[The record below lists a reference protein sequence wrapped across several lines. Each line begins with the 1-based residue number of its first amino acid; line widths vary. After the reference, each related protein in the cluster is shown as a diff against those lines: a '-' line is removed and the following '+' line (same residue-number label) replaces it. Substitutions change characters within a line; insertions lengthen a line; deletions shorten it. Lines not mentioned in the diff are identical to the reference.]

1 MYALPVSVL
10 ACIIDRRK
18 NSSYIKI
25 YEKEAEEKN
34 LNKKEIMEIKKRLK
48 KEGCTFTRMCGCY
61 VDGEHNRVTRLG
73 KTFLNLDE
81 EEFFKY
87 LELAKKVLS
96 GTLGNN
102 LLELEFPLSEEEQG
116 GRQQFLLG
124 LRESK
129 LKNEELLERFYDL
142 IIDHYDYVGN
152 YLILIFHDAYDVPL
166 KTKDRRSLDES
177 EEIYEYLLCAICPV
191 TLSKPGLGYLEQS
204 NEIGLRLRDW
214 IVGVPDTGFV
224 FPAFTERSTD
234 IHATLFYTKN
244 VKEPPE
250 ELIEGVLG
258 CSKKMT
264 AAEQKEVFRS
274 FLEDSLG
281 EECSYET
288 VKEIHDKIQEKIAD
302 STLPSNKEEEPEQME
317 LSKDSIR
324 EILNASG
331 VSEEK
336 VTQAELEY
344 DKKIGN
350 AQLYAQNVIHQR
362 KFEVKTYDVVLH
374 VKPEKASQI
383 KSQVIDGKKC
393 LVIPMDADE
402 NINVNGIHTT
412 V

>member
-214 IVGVPDTGFV
+214 IVGVPDTGVV

-302 STLPSNKEEEPEQME
+302 STLPPNKEEEPEQME

-350 AQLYAQNVIHQR
+350 AQLYAQNVIDQR

>member
-129 LKNEELLERFYDL
+129 LKNEEL
-142 IIDHYDYVGN
+142 
-152 YLILIFHDAYDVPL
+152 
-166 KTKDRRSLDES
+166 DRKS
-177 EEIYEYLLCAICPV
+177 
-191 TLSKPGLGYLEQS
+191 
-204 NEIGLRLRDW
+204 
-214 IVGVPDTGFV
+214 
-224 FPAFTERSTD
+224 
-234 IHATLFYTKN
+234 
-244 VKEPPE
+244 
-250 ELIEGVLG
+250 
-258 CSKKMT
+258 
-264 AAEQKEVFRS
+264 
-274 FLEDSLG
+274 
-281 EECSYET
+281 
-288 VKEIHDKIQEKIAD
+288 
-302 STLPSNKEEEPEQME
+302 
-317 LSKDSIR
+317 
-324 EILNASG
+324 
-331 VSEEK
+331 
-336 VTQAELEY
+336 
-344 DKKIGN
+344 
-350 AQLYAQNVIHQR
+350 
-362 KFEVKTYDVVLH
+362 VV
-374 VKPEKASQI
+374 
-383 KSQVIDGKKC
+383 
-393 LVIPMDADE
+393 
-402 NINVNGIHTT
+402 
-412 V
+412 

>member
-288 VKEIHDKIQEKIAD
+288 VKEIHDKIQEKITD
-302 STLPSNKEEEPEQME
+302 STLPPNKEEEPEQME

-350 AQLYAQNVIHQR
+350 AQLFAQNVIDQR

>member
-350 AQLYAQNVIHQR
+350 AQLYAQNVIDQR

>member
-302 STLPSNKEEEPEQME
+302 STLPPKKEEEPEQME

-350 AQLYAQNVIHQR
+350 AQLFAQNVIDQR

>member
-1 MYALPVSVL
+1 MYALPVSVF

-302 STLPSNKEEEPEQME
+302 STLPPNKEEEPEQME

-350 AQLYAQNVIHQR
+350 AQLYAQNVIDQR

>member
-1 MYALPVSVL
+1 M
-10 ACIIDRRK
+10 
-18 NSSYIKI
+18 
-25 YEKEAEEKN
+25 
-34 LNKKEIMEIKKRLK
+34 NKKEIMEIKKRFK

-96 GTLGNN
+96 GTPGNN

-129 LKNEELLERFYDL
+129 LKSEDLLERFYDL
-142 IIDHYDYVGN
+142 VIDHYDYAGN

-166 KTKDRRSLDES
+166 KTKDHQSLDES

-214 IVGVPDTGFV
+214 VVGAPDAGFV
-224 FPAFTERSTD
+224 FPAFTDRSTD
-234 IHATLFYTKN
+234 IHASLFYTKN
-244 VKEPPE
+244 AKEPPE
-250 ELIEGVLG
+250 GLIEGVLG

-274 FLEDSLG
+274 FLEDTLG

-288 VKEIHDKIQEKIAD
+288 VKEIHDNIQEKIID
-302 STLPSNKEEEPEQME
+302 SSTPSVKGEEPEQIE
-317 LSKDSIR
+317 LSKDSIC

-336 VTQAELEY
+336 ITQAEQEY
-344 DKKIGN
+344 DKKIGDTP
-350 AQLYAQNVIHQR
+350 LYAQNVIDQR

-383 KSQVIDGKKC
+383 KSQIIDGKKC

-402 NINVNGIHTT
+402 NVNVNGIHTT

>member
-302 STLPSNKEEEPEQME
+302 STLPPNKEEEPEQME

-324 EILNASG
+324 EILHASG

-350 AQLYAQNVIHQR
+350 AQLYAQNVIDQR

>member
-87 LELAKKVLS
+87 LELAKKVLT

-350 AQLYAQNVIHQR
+350 AQLYAQNVIDQR